1 MFDLKTMY
9 LANDFMAA
17 NQFAVPAVWLFILII
32 LFSVV
37 LHYTVTLQ
45 YSAYFHIY
53 FNIGRKYED
62 KLHGK
67 RHKGEKHD
75 SEDYTKLKER

>member
-1 MFDLKTMY
+1 
-9 LANDFMAA
+9 
-17 NQFAVPAVWLFILII
+17 
-32 LFSVV
+32 V
-37 LHYTVTLQ
+37 LHYTITLQ

-67 RHKGEKHD
+67 RHKGDKHD
-75 SEDYTKLKER
+75 SEDYTKLKEREALKKWLYGIFENPFKDKPEKEDE